1 MIQISDFIFDDSKL
15 LETSRIAIN
24 SVDSNKINY
33 HDLHLLVNNFA
44 NDLKIAGVT
53 QGDAVALIMHQ
64 SGEAYI
70 AMLAIMKIAACA
82 PLNYEYQ
89 QIEFENSLNRI
100 NPKVVITSECENES
114 LTIVCKKLKIPIL
127 SYNQITNKLQKKW
140 SPQIEVN
147 FEKKESK
154 FHDVALL
161 LFTSAT
167 TGKPKIVPLSHQKI
181 IDMVAVM
188 RNSFPIADTGNTLI
202 ITPHYHLHS
211 ILSVFTQFFSGGQI
225 IATHGFNI
233 NEFKNWLQTYRP
245 TQFTANPTIFKA
257 ILSFIETDTEVQT
270 LLNSLRFVTCAGAF
284 LSDTLKDEIEKKFGV
299 PMVEGYGMTESGRIT
314 ITPIEKEKRKPNSV
328 GKIVGVDV
336 AIMDEND
343 NVLPN
348 GKVGEIAIKGS
359 TVIDGYFDDAEANE
373 NMFRQGW
380 FYTGDL
386 GWVDNDGFL
395 FLTGRKKEMINKG
408 SEKILPQEIEDVVIT
423 HPEVIEVA
431 VFAYPHSRLGEDIAA
446 AIVSKNNLTHDEIK
460 LFVAKH
466 LAPYKIP
473 RLILF
478 VDEIPKSSTG
488 KIQRNQLYKH
498 FFDTGFITTEIIN
511 ESDLNPLELQI
522 ADVWKELLKIENI
535 KRTDDFFLL
544 GGDSLMAQQMH
555 VRIEERFSINI
566 PVELVLKS
574 ASLEG
579 FTNEI
584 SEILRLNSESENIVQ
599 NFYNNKVTTSV
610 VFLFHL
616 IDGNLFTYKKLI
628 HELRQLSIPVSGI
641 KLIKENQ
648 KRVNRMK
655 IAEVCKIYANEII
668 EHTSN
673 DEIYLAGHSA
683 GGIFALETARY
694 LKEMG
699 YKKVNLI
706 LIDTYPDKQFNLIYY
721 LYVRTK
727 KHLLTVSS
735 MSINESFNYL
745 GSKFMK
751 LNNYMLKSLK
761 YRFLKEKNSNAR
773 FFQIFDESKSINI
786 QLAEENLKIQPFDC
800 NTLLFWCKNDNQRV
814 WRKKMLRTWKKLNK
828 GKMQVVEMGG
838 NHHNIISEDNLVR
851 GVASEIK
858 LFIESNNKL

>member
-1 MIQISDFIFDDSKL
+1 MIQISDFICDDSKL
-15 LETSRIAIN
+15 LDTSRIAIN
-24 SVDSNKINY
+24 IVDSKQINY
-33 HDLHLLVNNFA
+33 HDLHLIVNDLA
-44 NDLKIAGVT
+44 NDLKTAGVT
-53 QGDAVALIMHQ
+53 QGDAVALIMPQ
-64 SGEAYI
+64 SGEAFI
-70 AMLAIMKIAACA
+70 AMLAIMEVAACA

-89 QIEFENSLNRI
+89 QIEYENSLNRI
-100 NPKVVITSECENES
+100 KPKVVITSEFENND
-114 LTIVCKKLKIPIL
+114 LILVCKKLKIPIF
-127 SYNQITNKLQKKW
+127 SFNQRTNKLQKKW
-140 SPQIEVN
+140 NPQIEVN
-147 FEKKESK
+147 FEKTDSN
-154 FHDVALL
+154 FRDIALL

-167 TGKPKIVPLSHQKI
+167 TGKPKIVPHSHQKI
-181 IDMVAVM
+181 IEMVAVM
-188 RNSFPIADTGNTLI
+188 RNSFPIADNGNTLI

-211 ILSVFTQFFSGGQI
+211 ILSAFTQFFSGGQI
-225 IATHGFNI
+225 ITTQGFKL
-233 NEFKNWLQTYRP
+233 NEFKIWMQTYHP

-257 ILSFIETDTEVQT
+257 ILSLIEKNKEVQT

-284 LSDTLKDEIEKKFGV
+284 LSETLKDEIEEKFGV
-299 PMVEGYGMTESGRIT
+299 PIVEGYGMTESGRIT
-314 ITPIEKEKRKPNSV
+314 ITPMEKEKRKPHSV

-343 NVLPN
+343 IELPN
-348 GKVGEIAIKGS
+348 GSVGEIAIKGS
-359 TVIDGYFDDAEANE
+359 TVIDRYYDDAEANE
-373 NMFRQGW
+373 SLFRQGW

-408 SEKILPQEIEDVVIT
+408 SEKILPQEIEEVIIT
-423 HPEVIEVA
+423 HPDVIEVA

-446 AIVSKNNLTHDEIK
+446 AIVSKNNLTHAEIK
-460 LFVAKH
+460 FFVAKH

-498 FFDTGFITTEIIN
+498 FFDTGFIKTEFIN

-535 KRTDDFFLL
+535 KKTDDFFLL

-555 VRIEERFSINI
+555 VMLEERFSIKI
-566 PVELVLKS
+566 PVELILKS
-574 ASLEG
+574 ATLEG

-584 SEILRLNSESENIVQ
+584 SEILRLNSESENIFQIFHNAKPSASPVI
-599 NFYNNKVTTSV
+599 
-610 VFLFHL
+610 LFHL

-628 HELRQLSIPVSGI
+628 HELKQLAIPVCGI
-641 KLIKENQ
+641 KLTKENQ
-648 KRVNRMK
+648 KKVNRMK

-673 DEIYLAGHSA
+673 DEIYLAGQSA

-699 YKKVNLI
+699 YKKVNQI

-735 MSINESFNYL
+735 MSINEWFNYL

-751 LNNYMLKSLK
+751 LNNYILKSLK

-800 NTLLFWCKNDNQRV
+800 NTLLFWCKNDKQRV
-814 WRKKMLRTWKKLNK
+814 WRKKMLRSWKKLNK
-828 GKMQVVEMGG
+828 GEMQVVEMDG
-838 NHHNIISEDNLVR
+838 NHHNIIFENDLVR
-851 GVASEIK
+851 RVASEIK